1 MISLKNVHKYFNKNR
16 SNQIHVINNTSID
29 FPKTG
34 LVALTGPSGCG
45 KTTLLNVIGG
55 LDSFYSGEIIVDNTE
70 IKKYSP
76 MTWDVLR
83 NEKIGYIFQN
93 YNLVLSKTVY
103 ENVEL
108 ALNMAGIY
116 EKSQVEERIKY
127 VLESVGMYNYRR
139 RNVKALSGGQ
149 QQRVAIAR
157 ALAKDPDVVLAD
169 EPTGNL
175 DANNT
180 FEIMSIIKKI
190 SETRLV
196 ILVTHEKGL
205 VEFYADRI
213 IELVDGTVV
222 KDYENAGGSG
232 FEHIDERNIYL
243 KDLSYD
249 DSLKEKGIEHY
260 YENEK
265 DESLKIKLIELKG
278 NLYVKVDSKRKIKYL
293 DKDSEIRLLDEHY
306 RKREASDIESYDFDL
321 SQFGKQDH
329 KSIRKS
335 FIRWR
340 TALRNGFKRLF
351 VRRKFGSKLL
361 LLGYVVVT
369 ALMVFQLASFG
380 GLTRIDEREFL
391 RSPKEML
398 KLEVDESFEASDLQE
413 LLENVEG
420 IEYSPYETTTNIQV
434 STSDFYQGKANIGV
448 RVYPVK
454 LSEYQDVE
462 LFDGGRLPE
471 TINEVVISEW
481 IAEDILEAKAFKD
494 LGIKEIS
501 ELLGITVSKGN
512 FYFYDEYYDYYSSVS
527 MADFE
532 IVGVAKSQSPIM
544 IVDDEALYG
553 FVNYFDSRIFPYE
566 LIKDEITITEGRTIA
581 SSGETIVHESMKEFY
596 PLNENIG
603 ISGSGILEV
612 VGYFDYSGDETKGTE
627 LILATNSF
635 LEEYTIRELEQNL
648 YYGVGVLFYV
658 DDPEQAIADAEE
670 LGYTL
675 YNSYEADRDNYI
687 ENLRFMNGAR
697 ISQAVFMIIGI
708 VVYIYFMM
716 RSSTLN
722 RIKEIG
728 VYRAIGAT
736 KRDIYKIFFT
746 EILAFSL
753 ITILP
758 GYLLVS
764 YFVYQIQTKLI
775 EFQLGFYL
783 TLPLFAVGLVGLF
796 VVNIVFGMLPI
807 FNLLRKTP
815 AQILAKYDI

>member
-1 MISLKNVHKYFNKNR
+1 MISLKNVHKYFNKGR
-16 SNQIHVINNTSID
+16 SNEIHVINNTSID

-55 LDSFYSGEIIVDNTE
+55 LDSFYSGEIIIDDKA

-76 MTWDVLR
+76 TTWDVLR

-116 EKSQVEERIKY
+116 EKNQVEERVKY

-157 ALAKDPDVVLAD
+157 ALAKDPEVVLAD

-222 KDYENAGGSG
+222 NDYENAGGSG

-243 KDLSYD
+243 KDLNYD
-249 DSLKEKGIEHY
+249 DSLKDQGIEY
-260 YENEK
+260 YFEHEK
-265 DESLKIKLIELKG
+265 DESLKLKLIELKG

-306 RKREASDIESYDFDL
+306 RKREAGDIDSYDFDL
-321 SQFGKQDH
+321 SQFDKQDH
-329 KSIRKS
+329 KSVSKS

-340 TALRNGFKRLF
+340 TALKNGFKRLF
-351 VRRKFGSKLL
+351 VKRKFGSKLL

-380 GLTRIDEREFL
+380 GLTRIDDRQFL
-391 RSPKEML
+391 NSPKEML
-398 KLEVDESFEASDLQE
+398 KLEVDENFEVSDLQE
-413 LLENVEG
+413 LLDKVDG
-420 IEYSPYETTTNIQV
+420 IEYSPYASLANVGLYTK
-434 STSDFYQGKANIGV
+434 DFYQGTANVNI
-448 RVYPVK
+448 RPYPVK
-454 LSEYQDVE
+454 LSKYQDME
-462 LFDGGRLPE
+462 LYSGGHMPE
-471 TINEVVISEW
+471 DITEVVISEW
-481 IAEDILEAKAFKD
+481 IAEDILESKSIKD
-494 LGIKEIS
+494 LGITKFS
-501 ELLGITVSKGN
+501 ELLGINLRTNS
-512 FYFYDEYYDYYSSVS
+512 YYYYDEYYEYYENVNPVS
-527 MADFE
+527 FE
-532 IVGVAKSQSPIM
+532 IVGIAKSASPIM

-553 FVNYFDSRIFPYE
+553 FVSYYDSRIFSYE
-566 LIKDEITITEGRTIA
+566 LIEDKITITSGRTIA
-581 SSGETIVHESMKEFY
+581 SRDETIVSDSMKDIY
-596 PLNENIG
+596 PLNENIVL
-603 ISGSGILEV
+603 SGYGSVKV
-612 VGYFDYSGDETKGTE
+612 VGYYEFDEEIAKPD
-627 LILATNSF
+627 IVVVNNAF
-635 LEEYTIRELEQNL
+635 LEEYSMRQLEQNL
-648 YYGVGVLFYV
+648 YYGSSVLFYA
-658 DDPEQAIADAEE
+658 DDSEQAIADAEE

-675 YNSYEADRDNYI
+675 YNSYEVDRDNFI
-687 ENLRFMNGAR
+687 ENLRFVNGAR
-697 ISQAVFMIIGI
+697 ISQAIFMIVGI
-708 VVYIYFMM
+708 IVYIYFMM

-746 EILAFSL
+746 EILSFSL

-758 GYLLVS
+758 GYLFVS
-764 YFVYQIQTKLI
+764 YFVYQMQTKLI

-783 TLPLFAVGLVGLF
+783 TLPLFAIGLVGLF
-796 VVNIVFGMLPI
+796 IVNIVFGMLPI